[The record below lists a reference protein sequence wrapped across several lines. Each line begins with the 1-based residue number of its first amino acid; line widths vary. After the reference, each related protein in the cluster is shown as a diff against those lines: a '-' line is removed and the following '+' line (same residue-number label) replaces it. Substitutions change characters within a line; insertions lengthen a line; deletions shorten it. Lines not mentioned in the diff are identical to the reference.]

1 MLYNGL
7 HILTRVHT
15 NDTCHYSSMFKN
27 MILLHTK
34 CKHVPH
40 AISMLKK
47 IFLLHIKTL
56 CYHRKYPMCYAKC
69 HIVDIFPT

>member
-27 MILLHTK
+27 MILLHILN
-34 CKHVPH
+34 VN
-40 AISMLKK
+40 
-47 IFLLHIKTL
+47 
-56 CYHRKYPMCYAKC
+56 MCHMPLVC
-69 HIVDIFPT
+69 